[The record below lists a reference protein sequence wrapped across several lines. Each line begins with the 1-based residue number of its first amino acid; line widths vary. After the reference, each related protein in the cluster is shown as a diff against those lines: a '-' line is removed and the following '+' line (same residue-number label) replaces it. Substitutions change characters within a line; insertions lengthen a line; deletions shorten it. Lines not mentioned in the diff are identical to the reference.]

1 MASSGSDT
9 SFVENSLDLER
20 MRDARK
26 IDNYDITQCSTNIFD
41 LSSIL
46 AVHKSVQWLV
56 QNSPASTQ
64 PQDLQYKSI
73 TNYVEDFL
81 GKGKPFK
88 KL

>member
-1 MASSGSDT
+1 MASSDSDN

-26 IDNYDITQCSTNIFD
+26 IDNYDITKCSTNIFD
-41 LSSIL
+41 LNSIL

-64 PQDLQYKSI
+64 PQDLQFKSI

-81 GKGKPFK
+81 AKGKPSV